1 MKAWTL
7 YTPLL
12 IASIVAIA
20 VAQYFIFL
28 VVPTERVMGAAQRIF
43 YFHVGSAIACYVA
56 FAVVLI
62 ASLSYLATRDWKS
75 DAISAAAGEVGFVF
89 CTITLLTGMVW
100 GRTAWNT
107 WFSWSEPRL
116 VTFLVLWLI
125 FLMFSIL
132 RNFGDPEKTSLH
144 ASILGILGSVS
155 VPIVQLSIKLLPKS
169 AQLHPE
175 VVAYG
180 RLEHWSYWWAF
191 GISVFALTIFL
202 SFLIVLRTRIAFAER
217 LNRYR
222 EFEEKLNG

>member
-1 MKAWTL
+1 
-7 YTPLL
+7 
-12 IASIVAIA
+12 
-20 VAQYFIFL
+20 
-28 VVPTERVMGAAQRIF
+28 MGAAQRIF

-62 ASLSYLATRDWKS
+62 ASLAYLANRDWRS
-75 DAISAAAGEVGFVF
+75 DAISGAAGEVGFVF
-89 CTITLLTGMVW
+89 CSITLLTGMIW

-132 RNFGDPEKTSLH
+132 RNFGDPEKTAIH
-144 ASILGILGSVS
+144 ASVLGVLGSLS
-155 VPIVQLSIKLLPKS
+155 VPIVQLSINLLPKS
-169 AQLHPE
+169 ARLHPE

-191 GISVFALTIFL
+191 GISVAALTVFL
-202 SFLIVLRTRIAFAER
+202 AFLIVLRTRIAFLER
-217 LNRYR
+217 MLRRR
-222 EFEEKLNG
+222 EFEEASHG